1 MMAKNTGNEFR
12 KGSVTDRTQ
21 THNPKTDSWVKRDTN
36 TGKFMDQKSDGT
48 PFKGV
53 AKEKDDRRK

>member
-1 MMAKNTGNEFR
+1 MAKNTGNEFR
-12 KGSVTDRTQ
+12 KGSVTNRTQ

-36 TGKFMDQKSDGT
+36 TGKFMDQKSDGA

>member
-1 MMAKNTGNEFR
+1 MAKNTGNEFR